1 MDDSSSDPLS
11 VSKKGVLAMSQIVIA
26 NRLRDGLVVFLGN
39 EKQWV
44 VQVQDCSPAS
54 DETHAAELLAV
65 AEAAEANQEIV
76 GASLIEVEMRE
87 GVLTP
92 IKMREAIR
100 ALGPTIRKDL
110 GKQAGN

>member
-1 MDDSSSDPLS
+1 
-11 VSKKGVLAMSQIVIA
+11 MSQIVIA

-44 VQVQDCSPAS
+44 LQVRDCSPAT
-54 DETHAAELLAV
+54 DENHAAELLSF

-76 GASLIEVEMRE
+76 GPSLIEVEIRE
-87 GVLTP
+87 GVPTP

>member
-1 MDDSSSDPLS
+1 MLQ
-11 VSKKGVLAMSQIVIA
+11 VVIA

-39 EKQWV
+39 GKKWV
-44 VQVQDCSPAS
+44 ERVEDCVPTGDDAV
-54 DETHAAELLAV
+54 AAELAALG
-65 AEAAEANQEIV
+65 EAAEANQEVI
-76 GASLIEVEMRE
+76 GAALIEVEDRD

-100 ALGPTIRKDL
+100 AQGPTVRKDL

>member
-1 MDDSSSDPLS
+1 
-11 VSKKGVLAMSQIVIA
+11 MSQIVIA
-26 NRLRDGLVVFLGN
+26 NRLRDGLVVFLGS

-44 VQVQDCSPAS
+44 LQVQDCSPAS
-54 DETHAAELLAV
+54 DESQATALLSI
-65 AEAAEANQEIV
+65 AEAAEANQEII
-76 GASLIEVEMRE
+76 GATLIEVEMRE